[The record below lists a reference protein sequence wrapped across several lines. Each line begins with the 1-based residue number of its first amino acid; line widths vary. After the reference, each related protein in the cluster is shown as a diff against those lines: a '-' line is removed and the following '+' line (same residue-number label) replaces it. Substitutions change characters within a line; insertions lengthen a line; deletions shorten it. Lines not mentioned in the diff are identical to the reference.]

1 MDDAAEQALRRRQM
15 VREQLIAR
23 GVEDPRVLAAM
34 AVVPRHELV
43 PAAVR
48 DQAYEDMPLPVGH
61 GQTISQPFVVAVMT
75 ERAEIRPTSRVLEIG
90 TGSGYQC
97 AVLCSLAAEVY
108 SIEIVPELAR
118 EAAASLFR
126 LGYHPQLRVSDG
138 WDGWPEAAPFD
149 AIIVTAAP
157 PLIPPALIT
166 QLAPGGHLV
175 IPVGVDSQDL
185 RVVTR
190 DASGISIERVF
201 PVRFVPMTG
210 EAQEGN

>member
-1 MDDAAEQALRRRQM
+1 MDDAAEQALRRRRM

-23 GVEDPRVLAAM
+23 GVDDPRVVAAM
-34 AVVPRHELV
+34 SVVPRHELV
-43 PAAVR
+43 PPAVR
-48 DQAYEDMPLPVGH
+48 GQAYEDMPLPVGH

-118 EAAASLFR
+118 EAAASLLR
-126 LGYHPQLRVSDG
+126 LGYHPHLRVSDG
-138 WDGWPEAAPFD
+138 WDGWPDAAPFD
-149 AIIVTAAP
+149 AIVVTAAP

-190 DASGISIERVF
+190 DDRGISIERIF

-210 EAQEGN
+210 EAQTSS